1 MKNVNVNDG
10 MYNTLLV
17 VLQFLIPNEYKRA
30 IINNAEFSYFLP
42 LNIHFCINSQS
53 NTEQRQYLT
62 KLDDLHVKICNL

>member
-30 IINNAEFSYFLP
+30 IINNAEFYYFLP
-42 LNIHFCINSQS
+42 LNILFCINGQS